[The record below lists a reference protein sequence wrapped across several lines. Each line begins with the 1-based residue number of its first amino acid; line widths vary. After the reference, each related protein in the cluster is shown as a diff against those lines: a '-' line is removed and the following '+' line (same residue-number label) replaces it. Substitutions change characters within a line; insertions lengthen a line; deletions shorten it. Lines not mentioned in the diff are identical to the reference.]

1 MRARFAVTSLLALAL
16 GACATSS
23 RRAEA
28 EPAATPAAEPVK
40 TAAVN
45 GATLA
50 YVEAGSGDPLVLVH
64 GGLQDHRMWAPLLE
78 TLSRRHRVIAY
89 SRRNHFPNAVSLD
102 GAPDNAADIH
112 GDDVAALISALGLT
126 RAHVVGH
133 SSGAHAALFLA
144 ANHPQLVRSLVLNEP
159 PAAGLL
165 LVAPGGDE
173 VLKEFATRFAPAWEA
188 FRTGELASA
197 MRLFADAVGGP
208 GTYDRRPESVRR
220 MMMDNA
226 AAHQAE
232 SRSARRATFTCD
244 MAARITAP
252 TLLTNGERSPPFFHR
267 ITEQLE
273 RCLPNEE
280 RVIVPGASHTVP
292 GEQPD
297 AFARAVLAFLA
308 KQP

>member
-1 MRARFAVTSLLALAL
+1 M
-16 GACATSS
+16 
-23 RRAEA
+23 
-28 EPAATPAAEPVK
+28 K

-50 YVEAGSGDPLVLVH
+50 YVEAGRGDPLILVH
-64 GGLQDHRMWAPLLE
+64 GGLQDHRLWAPLLG
-78 TLSRRHRVIAY
+78 TLSQRYLVIAY
-89 SRRNHFPNAVSLD
+89 SRRNHFPNAESLD

-112 GDDVAALISALGLT
+112 GDDVAALISALGLA

-133 SSGAHAALFLA
+133 SSGEHAALFFA
-144 ANHPQLVRSLVLNEP
+144 ANHPQMVRSLVLDEP

-165 LVAPGGDE
+165 LTAPGGDE

-188 FRTGELASA
+188 FRTGELPSA

-208 GTYDRRPESVRR
+208 GTYDRRPEAVRR
-220 MMMDNA
+220 MMIGNA

-232 SRSARRATFTCD
+232 ARSTSRAVFTCD
-244 MAARITAP
+244 MAGRITAP
-252 TLLTNGERSPPFFHR
+252 VLLTNGERSPPFFHR

-280 RVIVPGASHTVP
+280 RVSIPGASHTVP
-292 GEQPD
+292 AEQPD
-297 AFARAVLAFLA
+297 AFARAVLAFLERR
-308 KQP
+308 P